1 MVRVAF
7 LPLLAAA
14 GLHRTYGFVQGSEI
28 GPIARTSVGVF
39 VIAHLHVHPAVHF
52 AMVQWPDFKRDCRAG
67 NLRRPAS
74 QYHTASV

>member
-1 MVRVAF
+1 
-7 LPLLAAA
+7 
-14 GLHRTYGFVQGSEI
+14 
-28 GPIARTSVGVF
+28 
-39 VIAHLHVHPAVHF
+39 VHF